1 MSINQKITFMHI
13 SRFILVSKSTSFTFF
28 IWIFTYIITFFHGRF
43 VYINTFFHR
52 KIMCGCR
59 LITCLYDIRQTSY
72 ERKLHHSYVAPS
84 VPIWAEFISAL
95 GNIYPQLIRTSTPI
109 LCRPVCLRSAAK
121 IVYRHILL
129 GENSFDLI
137 RTRAHEKIRLDFFRA
152 EPLYVLYIAGK
163 NVKNCKVRSCLCALD
178 PSIFHFIWVKHGG
191 EIWQLEPSNLICKKM
206 EMVWEVENCADCTNV
221 VKRL

>member
-28 IWIFTYIITFFHGRF
+28 IWIFTYIVTFLHGRF
-43 VYINTFFHR
+43 MYIHTFFR
-52 KIMCGCR
+52 RQIMCICR
-59 LITCLYDIRQTSY
+59 LVICLCTISRADY

-137 RTRAHEKIRLDFFRA
+137 RTRTHEKNPARFFARRA
-152 EPLYVLYIAGK
+152 IICTVYCWEK
-163 NVKNCKVRSCLCALD
+163 
-178 PSIFHFIWVKHGG
+178 
-191 EIWQLEPSNLICKKM
+191 CKKM
-206 EMVWEVENCADCTNV
+206 
-221 VKRL
+221 